1 MEKYTT
7 NTIKDVTNRAGRFGI
22 IFNNKSKP

>member
-1 MEKYTT
+1 MEKYTA

-22 IFNNKSKP
+22 IFNNKQ